1 MTLGEPPQPAEQP
14 PSPANARPPDP
25 APLPA
30 EEPAHPRDAAASPGP
45 SVDQAPSLTR
55 GFLFADLRGYTSY
68 VEQHGDHAGAQLLE
82 RYRTLVRAAVAAAR
96 GAEIKTEGDSFYV
109 VFDSASA
116 AVRCGLAIVGA
127 AAETAAAHAAE
138 TAEPAAR
145 DAAAP
150 IEVGVGVHAGETV
163 ATAEG
168 FVGSAVNIAARL
180 CAQAKAGEVVV
191 SETVRSLTRT
201 YLDVDFVPLGTRRLK
216 GVEEPIAIYRV
227 APRGT
232 VPARARSR
240 GAGGRPRWLIA
251 GAAVVVL
258 VLVLGAAGAV
268 ALQGAGST
276 PTAAPSIEPT
286 APTSATPAP
295 ASAAPSAEASPTSS
309 APGGLTEAEQA
320 LLARIPSSF
329 QRYCRASSRE
339 DGALGGSASMRC
351 DPQPGTDGYG
361 ADTAW
366 YDQFDTPGTMDVA
379 MRGIQGRHALELG
392 DCGPD
397 VSNAIGRWKMGI
409 TYTGQLACYTTDDGA
424 WVVWTYEGANIA
436 VRAKRDDGD
445 VKTLYEWWQDT
456 SQYLR
461 G

>member
-1 MTLGEPPQPAEQP
+1 MAPNGGSVTLGESSQPAEQP
-14 PSPANARPPDP
+14 PSPAQDP
-25 APLPA
+25 APREMP
-30 EEPAHPRDAAASPGP
+30 P
-45 SVDQAPSLTR
+45 VDQPPSLTR
-55 GFLFADLRGYTSY
+55 GFLFADLRSYTSY
-68 VEQHGDHAGAQLLE
+68 VEQHGDHAGARLLE

-127 AAETAAAHAAE
+127 AAETAARAAE
-138 TAEPAAR
+138 TAAVQGAAAAAQAA
-145 DAAAP
+145 DHAAAP

-201 YLDVDFVPLGTRRLK
+201 YLDVDFVPLGSRRLK

-232 VPARARSR
+232 VPARAHPRPA
-240 GAGGRPRWLIA
+240 AGRRRWWAA
-251 GAAVVVL
+251 GAALVVL
-258 VLVLGAAGAV
+258 VLALGAAGAF
-268 ALQGAGST
+268 ALGGTGAS
-276 PTAAPSIEPT
+276 PTAAPSVPPSM
-286 APTSATPAP
+286 APATPAP
-295 ASAAPSAEASPTSS
+295 TSAAPSAAVSPTG
-309 APGGLTEAEQA
+309 AAGGYTEAEQA
-320 LLARIPSSF
+320 LLARIPSDF
-329 QRYCRASSRE
+329 QPYCSRSSLE
-339 DGALGGSASMRC
+339 KGALGGSASIRC
-351 DPQPGTDGYG
+351 DLQPGTDGYG
-361 ADTAW
+361 ADTVW

-379 MRGIQGRHALELG
+379 MRGKVQDAHKLQLG

-397 VSNAIGRWKMGI
+397 VSNVIGRWEMGI
-409 TYTGQLACYTTDDGA
+409 TYTGKLACYTTDDGA
-424 WVVWTYEGANIA
+424 WVAWTYEGANIA
-436 VRAKRDDGD
+436 VRAKRNDGD
-445 VKTLYEWWQDT
+445 VKTLYEWWKDA

>member
-1 MTLGEPPQPAEQP
+1 VTVGGPPQA
-14 PSPANARPPDP
+14 
-25 APLPA
+25 
-30 EEPAHPRDAAASPGP
+30 G
-45 SVDQAPSLTR
+45 DQAPSLTR

-68 VEQHGDHAGAQLLE
+68 VDEHGDHAGAQLLE
-82 RYRTLVRAAVAAAR
+82 RYRALVRAAVAASR
-96 GAEIKTEGDSFYV
+96 GAEIKTEGDSFYL

-116 AVRCGLAIVGA
+116 AVRCGLAIVAA
-127 AAETAAAHAAE
+127 AAETASGAAE

-145 DAAAP
+145 AAAAP

-201 YLDVDFVPLGTRRLK
+201 YLDVDFVALGTRRLK

-232 VPARARSR
+232 APARARSR

-251 GAAVVVL
+251 GAALVVA

-276 PTAAPSIEPT
+276 PTPAPSSQPT
-286 APTSATPAP
+286 APLSTTPAP
-295 ASAAPSAEASPTSS
+295 ASAVPSPEASPTSS
-309 APGGLTEAEQA
+309 TPGGFTEAEQA

-361 ADTAW
+361 ADTVW
-366 YDQFDTPGTMDVA
+366 YDQFDTRGTMDVA
-379 MRGIQGRHALELG
+379 IRKIQGDKQLAEVA
-392 DCGPD
+392 DAQAACGAGQSG
-397 VSNAIGRWKMGI
+397 VIGRWKMGI
-409 TYTGQLACYTTDDGA
+409 TYTGQLACYTTDDAA
-424 WVVWTYEGANIA
+424 WVVWTYEGDVIA
-436 VRAKRDDGD
+436 VRAKRTDGD
-445 VKTLYEWWQDT
+445 AKALYDWWKDA